1 METALTHN
9 GHASCDAQHKRKIK
23 LRLIDRTHTET
34 LFRLIQ
40 SNREHLRPWHPW
52 ADELRSADDV
62 ENRISA
68 WQQQHASHRGFCAGI
83 WFNDQLCGLIQH
95 VNVDWTNRWTA
106 LSYWLDASHQGR
118 GIMTTCCRALVAHGF
133 LGWNLYRITIECA
146 TENVRSRAIP
156 ERLGFKFEGVVRGA
170 EWIHDR
176 YVDHAVYGLLRPDC
190 QWLSAVST
198 IPCPDG
204 ATTPAEPARPDNPTE
219 DPFTQSLKLAFEMHN
234 AGRTAEAEALCR
246 VLVRVRRKDAESLF
260 LLGMILHKTG
270 RDEEAAKWL
279 SLAARHEP
287 KSARIFDGLG
297 CVYQSLKDPARAAG
311 HFERAITLEPGTAG
325 THYNLGRSC
334 YELDQIERA
343 AALFQR
349 AVELEP
355 RDAGSWNNL
364 GKCLKELNRLDE
376 SITAYNRAV
385 EIAPEYKLPR
395 YGRAIALLTAGRLK
409 EGFREYEWRWDAR
422 NTRKIARPEW
432 KGETAPDKTVL
443 VHAEQGFGDAIQMIQ
458 FLPTVRERVG
468 RVILE
473 CRPELET
480 LFQYSK
486 CADVVIPF
494 GAPIPPFDCFVS
506 LMSLPLVLGVTLD
519 TIPNRTPYLRA
530 PVGERLPDD
539 PQGRLKVG
547 LVWAGNPGHHR
558 DAFRSI
564 RLEKLTP
571 ILQVPGVAFYSLQQ
585 TVPAQDEA
593 YLRLKSDIIHSGLA
607 LADFLDTASVIA
619 QLDLV
624 IAVDTSVA
632 HLAGALG
639 KPVWTLHQHAPDWRW
654 FLNREDSPWYPTM
667 RLYRQV
673 KRNHWEEPVMRV
685 AEALRRLSA
694 STSAAARTAPKIE
707 PEFSDA
713 VPVAA

>member
-9 GHASCDAQHKRKIK
+9 GPLTCGPNTHGKIE
-23 LRLIDRTHTET
+23 LRLIDRSHTET
-34 LFRLIQ
+34 LFKLIQ
-40 SNREHLRPWHPW
+40 SNRDHLRPWHPW
-52 ADELRSADDV
+52 VDDLRSAGDV

-68 WQQQHASHRGFCAGI
+68 WQQQQAGNRGFYTGI
-83 WFNDQLCGLIQH
+83 WFNGQLCGIIHH

-118 GIMTTCCRALVAHGF
+118 GIMTTCCRALVTHGF
-133 LGWNLYRITIECA
+133 LAWKLNRITIECA
-146 TENVRSRAIP
+146 TGNIRSRAIP
-156 ERLGFKFEGVVRGA
+156 ERLGFKLEGVVRGA
-170 EWIHDR
+170 EWIHDH
-176 YVDHAVYGLLRPDC
+176 YVDHAVYGLLRSEC
-190 QWLSAVST
+190 RWLPAAPT
-198 IPCPDG
+198 ISCPECIK
-204 ATTPAEPARPDNPTE
+204 TPAKPARPDNPAE
-219 DPFTQSLKLAFEMHN
+219 DPFTQSLALAFDMHN
-234 AGRTAEAEALCR
+234 AGRTADAEALCR
-246 VLVRVRRKDAESLF
+246 VLVQVRPKDDQLLF
-260 LLGMILHKTG
+260 LLGMILHKTN
-270 RDEEAAKWL
+270 RDEEAAQWL
-279 SLAARHEP
+279 SLAARYEP
-287 KSARIFDGLG
+287 KSARILDGLG
-297 CVYQSLKDPARAAG
+297 CAYQSLKDHARAAV
-311 HFERAITLEPGTAG
+311 HFERAIALEPGTAG

-349 AVELEP
+349 AVELDP

-376 SITAYNRAV
+376 SIAAYDRAV
-385 EIAPEYKLPR
+385 EIAPDYKLPR

-422 NTRKIARPEW
+422 NIRKMARPEW
-432 KGETAPDKTVL
+432 KGESAPDKTVL
-443 VHAEQGFGDAIQMIQ
+443 VHAEQGFGDALQMVR
-458 FLPTVRERVG
+458 FLPEVRKRVG

-480 LFQYSK
+480 LFQYSQ

-494 GAPIPPFDCFVS
+494 GAPVPPFDCFVS
-506 LMSLPLVLGVTLD
+506 LMSLPLALGVTLD

-530 PVGERLPDD
+530 PLGQPLPCD
-539 PQGRLKVG
+539 PPGRLKAG
-547 LVWAGNPGHHR
+547 LAWAGNPGHHR

-564 RLEKLTP
+564 RLEKLAP
-571 ILQVPGVAFYSLQQ
+571 ILHVPGVSFYSLQQ
-585 TVPAQDEA
+585 KVPAQDEA
-593 YLRLKSDIIHSGLA
+593 FLQSQSGIIHSGLT
-607 LADFLDTASVIA
+607 FRNYLDTASVVA

-654 FLNREDSPWYPTM
+654 FLDREDTPWYPTM

-673 KRNHWEEPVMRV
+673 ERNHWEMPVMRI
-685 AEALRRLSA
+685 AGALRSLSA
-694 STSAAARTAPKIE
+694 STQAATRTAPKIE
-707 PEFSDA
+707 PKFPEA
-713 VPVAA
+713 VSVTA